1 MKLSITEVAA
11 LFSAN
16 YSDPRMIT
24 GVEFDSRKIKPGNLF
39 VPLAGARDGH
49 EFIDQAIE
57 NGAIATFWSQDEAAP
72 STITSIK
79 VTDVLAAFQTLATY
93 YREKTA
99 PKVVAITGSNGKTTT
114 KDMTESVL
122 SQRFKTYKTQGN
134 YNNEIGLPYTLLH
147 MPSTTEVIVLEMGM
161 DQAGDLT
168 LLSTIAKPDIA
179 AITMIGEAHI
189 ENLGSRANIATGK
202 MEITAALALDGALI
216 VPYNEPLLRPLTEKL
231 SQKVYTFGIGEGE
244 ISAQIS
250 EETRDYTRFLVEE
263 QLYEIPVLGSYNVTN
278 ALIAIEI
285 GRLLGVAPEQ
295 IQHGL
300 ATFEL
305 TKQRTEWLKAYNGAD
320 LLSDVYNANPTAMSL
335 VLDSF
340 GKLPVPGKKIAVL
353 ADMLELGPDELA
365 MHAAMSSHLA
375 GYDELYLYGRRME
388 ALAALI
394 PETYPEL
401 TYHVFK
407 ESEKEALMTALKQRI
422 TPTDSILFKGSN
434 GMGLAEIVTF
444 LQNN

>member
-39 VPLAGARDGH
+39 VPLAGTRDGH
-49 EFIDQAIE
+49 EFIEQAIE
-57 NGAIATFWSQDEAAP
+57 NGAIATFWSQETSAP
-72 STITSIK
+72 STITAI
-79 VTDVLAAFQTLATY
+79 VVPDVLAAFQTLATY
-93 YREKTA
+93 YRDKTA

-122 SQRFKTYKTQGN
+122 SQQFKTYKTQGN

-147 MPSTTEVIVLEMGM
+147 MPSTTEVVVLEMGM
-161 DQAGDLT
+161 DHAGDLT
-168 LLSTIAKPDIA
+168 LLSAIAKPDIT

-189 ENLGSRANIATGK
+189 ENLGSRANIAAGK
-202 MEITAALALDGALI
+202 MEITAALAKDGVVI
-216 VPYNEPLLRPLTEKL
+216 VPENEPLLQPLTAKL
-231 SQKVYTFGIGEGE
+231 TQKTQTFGIQTGDLA
-244 ISAQIS
+244 AQIL
-250 EETRDYTRFLVEE
+250 EETRDYTRFVVDGH
-263 QLYEIPVLGSYNVTN
+263 LYQIPVIGSYNVTN
-278 ALIAIEI
+278 ALIAIAI
-285 GRLLGVAPEQ
+285 GQLLGLSVEH

-305 TKQRTEWLKAYNGAD
+305 TKQRTEWLKAFNGAD

-340 GKLPVPGKKIAVL
+340 GKLDVSGKKIAVL

-365 MHAAMSSHLA
+365 MHAQMIDHLN
-375 GYDELYLYGRRME
+375 GYDEVYLYGTRMH
-388 ALAALI
+388 ALAELI
-394 PETYPEL
+394 PERYPEL
-401 TYHVFK
+401 IHRLFEPT
-407 ESEKEALMTALKQRI
+407 EKEALMQGLKQQL
-422 TPTDSILFKGSN
+422 TPTDSVVFKGSN
-434 GMGLAEIVTF
+434 GMGLAEVVTF